1 MKAKPKLHLATLN
14 IYSPSD
20 IHEICQMSINAIQVM
35 KQNYFL
41 RNIII
46 SFQTGRFLMLCHKKD
61 FQLHKNVNSPKF
73 QIQIDLYTTR
83 PQSLQPNMLQAVNHL
98 NSTGRIVYNW
108 QRCQYRLYSLVTLAA
123 SI

>member
-20 IHEICQMSINAIQVM
+20 IHEICQMSINAIQVV
-35 KQNYFL
+35 KQNYFRRIL
-41 RNIII
+41 
-46 SFQTGRFLMLCHKKD
+46 SFHFKRVDFSCYVIKKT
-61 FQLHKNVNSPKF
+61 FNSTNVNSPKF

-98 NSTGRIVYNW
+98 NSTERIVYNW